1 MIAFAATG
9 GYQYMMSSRYNGAVR
24 PAVVAT
30 RVGETKPM
38 LRRETIEDLL
48 SLEVD

>member
-1 MIAFAATG
+1 MGSEMCIRD
-9 GYQYMMSSRYNGAVR
+9 SYNGAVR

-30 RVGETKPM
+30 RVGHTKPM